1 MGIFGR
7 DDKEDKNK
15 GGPPS
20 ITQRK
25 KKNIIQ
31 KAADKS
37 ITLNVIKGVG
47 NFLGEATKKSN
58 VKRRKEFIT
67 KYNTS
72 VPPSERISMS
82 DSAIGSAEGL
92 ASLKEAGYKTI
103 SDMSKGPEND
113 NRNTS
118 ILSAKPTTE
127 LQKAAVK
134 AAPAGPTIADIGNV
148 EETEEQRLLRIKRK
162 GRRATKLAADEDELN
177 LSKKALLG

>member
-20 ITQRK
+20 VTQKK
-25 KKNIIQ
+25 KKNILQ
-31 KAADKS
+31 KVADKS
-37 ITLNVIKGVG
+37 LTVKLVKKIGKGIKQASE
-47 NFLGEATKKSN
+47 NIKK
-58 VKRRKEFIT
+58 VKL
-67 KYNTS
+67 
-72 VPPSERISMS
+72 S
-82 DSAIGSAEGL
+82 DSLLGTSDYQGDPLGRKSRVIDRSPKNDGGDDRRNATMV
-92 ASLKEAGYKTI
+92 AST
-103 SDMSKGPEND
+103 
-113 NRNTS
+113 
-118 ILSAKPTTE
+118 PTTQ

-134 AAPAGPTIADIGNV
+134 AAPVGPTVADIGNV